1 MTSYRMNSPKVVA
14 ETIDNES
21 VVINLDKGTYYSIRG
36 TGSELWDALRAGAP
50 TDLLFAE
57 FAAHAGD
64 EAALESATRFL
75 EKLTHE
81 ELLVPDAVT
90 GESPAYNT
98 VNFATPYASPD
109 LVKYSDME
117 ALLLLDP
124 IHDVDEIGW
133 PVPA

>member
-1 MTSYRMNSPKVVA
+1 MASYRMNSPKVVA

-36 TGSELWDALRAGAP
+36 TGSELWDALRAGVP
-50 TDLLFAE
+50 TGVLLAQV
-57 FAAHAGD
+57 AAHAGD
-64 EAALESATRFL
+64 QAAADTATKFI
-75 EKLTHE
+75 EKLIEE
-81 ELLVPDAVT
+81 ELIVPHDVPEGGTATLAV
-90 GESPAYNT
+90 
-98 VNFATPYASPD
+98 PYSSPD

-124 IHDVDEIGW
+124 IHDVDEVGW